1 MKLNIFK
8 TKYTTHFKFFVKMR
22 NRFMLLHAKFYV
34 PIMYY
39 SGVIVYFAVFI
50 EIVIF
55 SKPLKLQ
62 H

>member
-1 MKLNIFK
+1 
-8 TKYTTHFKFFVKMR
+8 
-22 NRFMLLHAKFYV
+22 MLLHAKFYV